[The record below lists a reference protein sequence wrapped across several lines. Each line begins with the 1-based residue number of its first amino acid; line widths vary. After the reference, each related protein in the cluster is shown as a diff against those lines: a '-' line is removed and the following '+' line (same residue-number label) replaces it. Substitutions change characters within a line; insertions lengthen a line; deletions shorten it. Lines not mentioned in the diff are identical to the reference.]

1 MCRPPSPTPTQRRQ
15 AVRGFAIIE
24 ALIALL
30 IFSIGALGLV
40 GLQASM
46 TRATGSAKHRADA
59 AFLASDLIGTIWTD
73 AANLASYD
81 EAACDG
87 HTLCKNWK
95 DKVAATLPG
104 GDATLSVTDSSGLV
118 SIKITWTLPNEGAH
132 NYVTAAAV
140 NANP

>member
-1 MCRPPSPTPTQRRQ
+1 MRRPPPNRRTRRSRT
-15 AVRGFAIIE
+15 APGFAIIE

-46 TRATGSAKHRADA
+46 TRATGSAKYRAEA

-73 AANLASYD
+73 APNLASYD
-81 EAACDG
+81 DAGCDSY
-87 HTLCKNWK
+87 TLCKNWK

-104 GDATLSVTDSSGLV
+104 GDATLAVTTSSGLV
-118 SIKITWTLPNEGAH
+118 SVKITWTLPNEGAH
-132 NYVTAAAV
+132 NYVTSAAV